1 MCGPDILKPE
11 TLRKYWGEIP
21 IEVRDAARAEG
32 ARARALRTDK
42 KSTP

>member
-11 TLRKYWGEIP
+11 TLRKYWGGIP
-21 IEVRDAARAEG
+21 IAVRNAARAAG
-32 ARARALRTDK
+32 AAK